1 MSKQVT
7 TSPAKLFIGLDIH
20 KKTWKF
26 HFATDLFIG
35 SGHSFPPDTEVIKNY
50 IDKHYSAYEVSIAY
64 EAGCCGYNPART
76 FERFG
81 WETIVFNP
89 ADLPRPSKNNFVK
102 TDKIDAKNIALQLR
116 SGHLKK
122 LVIPGEQREALRCL
136 TRQRT
141 AMVREFRRV
150 KSRIKSLLLYHQ
162 IHIPEEMD
170 TPKWPKRFL
179 KWLRNISMEFSNNI
193 LTIQSML
200 AQYEFVDQQLK
211 DLSNAMRSYC
221 RKNYKTD
228 YYLLKSVPGI
238 AGLSASYILAE
249 LGDIRRFSSLKR
261 FASYVG
267 FVPGMH
273 QSGSSTFTTGTTP
286 RANRQVRNI
295 IVEAS
300 WIAIRSDPVMQNY
313 YRSHAGKNSKA
324 VIFKVGRKLLSR
336 IYAVIKSEIP
346 YSIGVLK

>member
-26 HFATDLFIG
+26 HFATDIVIG
-35 SGHSFPPDTEVIKNY
+35 SGHSFPPCPETINKYVVKNY
-50 IDKHYSAYEVSIAY
+50 KNYEVSLAY
-64 EAGCCGYNPART
+64 EAGCCGYNPARA
-76 FERFG
+76 FMSYG
-81 WETIVFNP
+81 WDTYVINP
-89 ADLPRPSKNNFVK
+89 ADIPRPAKNSFIK

-116 SGHLKK
+116 SAHLKK
-122 LVIPGEQREALRCL
+122 LVIPEQEREALRCL

-141 AMVREFRRV
+141 ALVRDFRRV

-162 IHIPEEMD
+162 IHIPDGMD
-170 TPKWPKRFL
+170 TPKWPKKFIVWL
-179 KWLRNISMEFSNNI
+179 KELSMDFNNNL
-193 LTIQSML
+193 LTLQSMI

-211 DLSNAMRSYC
+211 QISNLIRAYC
-221 RKNYKTD
+221 RKHYKKD

-238 AGLSASYILAE
+238 AGLTASYMLAE
-249 LGDIRRFSSLKR
+249 LGDIRRFSSMKK

-267 FVPGMH
+267 FIPGMH
-273 QSGSSTFTTGTTP
+273 QSGGSMYTTGPTP
-286 RANRQVRNI
+286 RANRHVRNL

-300 WIAIRSDPVMQNY
+300 WIAIRTDPVMQNY

-324 VIFKVGRKLLSR
+324 VIFKVGRKLLSK
-336 IYAVIKSEIP
+336 ILAVIKTEIP
-346 YSIGVLK
+346 YSIGVVS

>member
-26 HFATDLFIG
+26 HFATDIVIG
-35 SGHSFPPDTEVIKNY
+35 SGHSFPPCPETINKYVVKNY
-50 IDKHYSAYEVSIAY
+50 KNYEVSLAY
-64 EAGCCGYNPART
+64 EAGCCGYNPARA
-76 FERFG
+76 FMSYG
-81 WETIVFNP
+81 WDTYVINP
-89 ADLPRPSKNNFVK
+89 ADIPRPAKNSFIK

-116 SGHLKK
+116 SAHLKK
-122 LVIPGEQREALRCL
+122 LVIPEQEREALRCL

-141 AMVREFRRV
+141 ALVRDFRRV

-162 IHIPEEMD
+162 IHIPDGMD
-170 TPKWPKRFL
+170 TPKWPKKFIVWL
-179 KWLRNISMEFSNNI
+179 KELSMDFNNNL
-193 LTIQSML
+193 LTLQSMI

-211 DLSNAMRSYC
+211 QISNLIRAYC
-221 RKNYKTD
+221 RKHYKKD

-238 AGLSASYILAE
+238 AGLTASYMLAE
-249 LGDIRRFSSLKR
+249 LGDIRRFSSMKK

-267 FVPGMH
+267 FIPGMH
-273 QSGSSTFTTGTTP
+273 QSGGAMYTTGPTP
-286 RANRQVRNI
+286 RANRHVRNL

-300 WIAIRSDPVMQNY
+300 WIAIRTDPVMQNY

-324 VIFKVGRKLLSR
+324 VIFKVGRKLLSK
-336 IYAVIKSEIP
+336 ILAVIKTEIP
-346 YSIGVLK
+346 YSIGVVS